1 MHDLEIL
8 ALFQLIPF
16 LWYLFVG
23 YAISY
28 AISLLTKDKT
38 PKIEDAEPGEFR
50 SPTTNENV
58 PFPVIFGTPRRQDKP
73 IVAWWGEL
81 ELRAIQK
88 YARDK
93 HGDREWYTVGHRYFI
108 GWEMILCHGPIDGV
122 KQFWVGDKIVWPDP
136 SDTTQQN
143 ADGSSGFTVDYNQ
156 FFGGN
161 EKDGGVQGEVDFI
174 YGSTNQPISDLY
186 RLTGIQGT
194 NISARR
200 GLCCAITNK
209 FTVGNSPY
217 MKTIAYLLKRTDILD
232 DGSTQWYSAKADING
247 DLNAAHLLREMFTNT
262 RWGLG
267 YSTTLF
273 QDAVWQ
279 PVADTLYTEGFGL
292 SKLWSSPNESAEDV
306 IRDVLRHIDATIYQD
321 PSTGNIVLK
330 LIRDDYTAAN
340 LESFDASDIIELSDF
355 RRPSLGQIP
364 DMYTLKFTN
373 IIENK
378 TNQITTHDASL
389 ISMQGGKIIPIEYEF
404 LAITKSALAQKVL
417 AREQNQVGS
426 MLASMKLKCKRTM
439 SHLLPGDVFK
449 LTWPKLGITDMVV
462 RVLPDAKYG
471 TLEDGTI
478 QFHVTEDV
486 FSTENALYGAW
497 PGSNWTSPISNA
509 TNVTLQKLMEQT
521 FYDIQ
526 GRLGVSLA
534 LAMQDDAAFLVAAA
548 AAPTTD
554 AVSYELLLR
563 SGDQSGSAYPEAFVS
578 DGVSGFAL
586 TDTIQT
592 AMPLDAVTITVSLNS
607 IDASSVTVGS
617 YALIGDE
624 LCKVLAS
631 GDKSVRLAR
640 GVIDTVPQAHN
651 IGDRIWFLYYDGHY
665 SGREFDFNQAPEAK
679 YLTTTSDDK
688 LTEAAATTFTAPNM
702 DARQIRPYPPGDV
715 QIQGQSYPTTIT
727 GGVDIVL
734 TWAHRD
740 RTQQLGYIVEHQEP
754 DIGPETNVTYT
765 IEIYNDSNNLVR
777 TVPGITGTTWT
788 YTTAMQAAD
797 ATSADPL
804 DNMTIE
810 LYSVRDGYTGASS
823 GGRL

>member
-8 ALFQLIPF
+8 AFFQLIPF

-28 AISLLTKDKT
+28 AISLLSKDKT

-50 SPTTNENV
+50 APTTKEGV
-58 PFPVIFGTPRRQDKP
+58 PFPVVFGTPRRQDKP
-73 IVAWWGEL
+73 ICSWWGDL
-81 ELRAIQK
+81 ELRPIWRYNRNK
-88 YARDK
+88 K
-93 HGDREWYTVGHRYFI
+93 GDREYYTVGHRYFI
-108 GWEMILCHGPIDGV
+108 GWEMILSHGPIDGV
-122 KQFWVGDKIVWPDP
+122 KQCWVGGKIVWPDP
-136 SDTTQQN
+136 SDETQKET
-143 ADGSSGFTVDYNQ
+143 DGAVGFTVDYHQ
-156 FFGGN
+156 FFGGD
-161 EKDGGVQGEVDFI
+161 EKDGGVQGAIDFT
-174 YGSTNQPISDLY
+174 YGSTNQPISSLI

-217 MKTIAYLLKRTDILD
+217 LKTIAFLLKRTDILD

-267 YSTTLF
+267 YSVTLF

-279 PVADTLYTEGFGL
+279 AVADTLYNEGFGL

-306 IRDVLRHIDATIYQD
+306 VRDVLRHIDATIYQD

-330 LIRDDYTAAN
+330 LIRDDYVVAN
-340 LESFDASDIIELSDF
+340 LESFDGSDIIELSDH

-364 DMYTLKFTN
+364 DFYTLKFTN

-378 TNQITTHDASL
+378 TNQISTHDASL
-389 ISMQGGKIIPIEYEF
+389 ISMQSGKIIPIEFEF
-404 LAITKSALAQKVL
+404 LGITKSALAQKVL

-439 SHLLPGDVFK
+439 SHLLPGSVFK
-449 LTWPKLGITDMVV
+449 LSWPKLGITDMVV

-478 QFHVTEDV
+478 EFRVTEDV
-486 FSTENALYGAW
+486 YSTENALYGAW
-497 PGSNWTSPISNA
+497 PGSNWTSPINNA
-509 TNVTLQKLMEQT
+509 TNVTIQKLMEQT
-521 FYDIQ
+521 FYDTQ
-526 GRLGVSLA
+526 RRLSLSLA
-534 LAMQDDAAFLVAAA
+534 LVLQDDAAFLVAAA

-554 AVSYELLLR
+554 ATSYELLLR
-563 SGDQSGSAYPEAFVS
+563 SGDQSGSAYPEPYLS
-578 DGVSGFAL
+578 DGISGFSL

-592 AMPLDAVTITVSLNS
+592 TMPLNADTITIALNS
-607 IDASSVTVGS
+607 LDASTVTVGS
-617 YALIGDE
+617 YAIIGDE
-624 LCKVLAS
+624 LCKVKAA

-640 GVIDTVPQAHN
+640 GVIDTVPQAHT
-651 IGDRIWFLYYDGHY
+651 IGDRIWFLDHDGHY
-665 SGREFDFNQAPEAK
+665 SGREFDFNQSPEVK
-679 YLTTTSDDK
+679 YLTTTLNDK
-688 LTEAAATTFTAPNM
+688 LTEAAATTFTAPTM

-715 QIQGQSYPTTIT
+715 QINGQSYPTTV
-727 GGVDIVL
+727 GGGADIVL

-754 DIGPETNVTYT
+754 DIGPETGVTYT
-765 IEIYNDSNNLVR
+765 VNIYNDSGTLVR
-777 TVPGITGTTWT
+777 TVVGLTGTTWT

-804 DNMTIE
+804 DDLTIE
-810 LYSVRDGYTGASS
+810 LYSVRDGYTGGSD
-823 GGRL
+823 GGRI